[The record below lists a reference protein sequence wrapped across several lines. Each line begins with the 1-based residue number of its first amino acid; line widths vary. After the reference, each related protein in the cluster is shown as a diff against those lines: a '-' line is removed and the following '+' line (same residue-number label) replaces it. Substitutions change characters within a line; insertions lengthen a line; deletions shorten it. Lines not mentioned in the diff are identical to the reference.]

1 MFKTSAHSDGA
12 STNRTSSERAD
23 EESGEVYRTVEAVMS
38 FKKQDQLQ
46 RHRNSSPKRLRT
58 EMRLWADSR
67 TVIIQ
72 EESHSE

>member
-46 RHRNSSPKRLRT
+46 
-58 EMRLWADSR
+58 
-67 TVIIQ
+67 
-72 EESHSE
+72 